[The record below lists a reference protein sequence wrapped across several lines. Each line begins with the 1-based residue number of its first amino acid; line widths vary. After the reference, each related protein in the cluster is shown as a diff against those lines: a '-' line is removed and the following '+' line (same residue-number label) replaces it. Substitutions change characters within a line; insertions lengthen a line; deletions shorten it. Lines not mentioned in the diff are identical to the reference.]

1 MPLQTARQEH
11 LTRPVTPIGS
21 LERGIDILLAL
32 SAAPRPISLAQL
44 SRSTGLP
51 KSTAHR
57 ILGVLCARELARRVG
72 TGYLPGLQ
80 LETMAGI
87 ARNRIPGSR
96 RVVLPYLLCL
106 QETTRQTVNLA
117 VPAGLEARYVER
129 LYGHDRVRSRSDG
142 TDLAPLHC
150 TATGKALLA
159 FDSGLREE
167 VLGQGGF
174 ERLTSRTITG
184 VATLERELAQ
194 VRRYGVAY
202 AQEEYTE
209 GVSCVAA
216 PVFGPGGGVCMSV
229 GWRRPARPRR
239 WPGWASPYAARRR
252 RSRPRWWWPEVF
264 RLLERSTE
272 RGPKTFRPARPPL
285 ARLADGRSHDPMNF
299 LPVPAPE
306 EAPTARPSQ
315 PRTTP
320 STQRPTGDEKT
331 RDTRT
336 PTGDGK
342 TRTPQGKSTPAG
354 EGEA

>member
-1 MPLQTARQEH
+1 MPLQTARQED

-32 SAAPRPISLAQL
+32 SAAPRPVSLAQL

-72 TGYLPGLQ
+72 TGYLPGRQ

-87 ARNRIPGSR
+87 ARSRIPGSR

-117 VPAGLEARYVER
+117 VTAGLEARYVER

-159 FDSGLREE
+159 FDTGLREE
-167 VLGQGGF
+167 VLGRGGF
-174 ERLTSRTITG
+174 ERLTRRTITG

-229 GWRRPARPRR
+229 GVAAPAPS
-239 WPGWASPYAARRR
+239 A
-252 RSRPRWWWPEVF
+252 
-264 RLLERSTE
+264 
-272 RGPKTFRPARPPL
+272 PL
-285 ARLADGRSHDPMNF
+285 ARLGLTVRGAAQAISAA
-299 LPVPAPE
+299 LVVA
-306 EAPTARPSQ
+306 
-315 PRTTP
+315 
-320 STQRPTGDEKT
+320 
-331 RDTRT
+331 
-336 PTGDGK
+336 
-342 TRTPQGKSTPAG
+342 
-354 EGEA
+354 